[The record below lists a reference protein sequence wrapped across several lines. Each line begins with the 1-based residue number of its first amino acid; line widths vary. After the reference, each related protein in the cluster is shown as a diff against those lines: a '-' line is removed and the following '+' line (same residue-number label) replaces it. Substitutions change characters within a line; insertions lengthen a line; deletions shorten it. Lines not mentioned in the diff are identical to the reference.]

1 MHALYLKPKEHRRLL
16 SGHLWVFS
24 NELREVPRDI
34 AAGETV
40 QLFTHDGRLMGTGF
54 FNPQSLIA
62 FRLLTRSEEQPD
74 REFFR
79 KKILEALKLR
89 EKIYPAA
96 ETNALRLVHG
106 ESDGLPG
113 LVIDR
118 FDRALVL
125 QSFSAGMDL
134 HLPLI
139 TEVLKEIFDPKA
151 IVLRNESPIREL
163 EGLSLYKEM
172 ILGGPDDVHQVIV
185 DDGIR
190 YRVNILEGQ
199 KTGFFLDQRENRRMV
214 RKYSAGA
221 DVLDIYTNDGGFA
234 LNSMHAGAR
243 STTMVDI
250 SQEALQRAEQN
261 ARMNGMKDF
270 SIVASDAFEALS
282 RFKQEERSFDLVV
295 LDPPSFTKSRKTV
308 PTALKAYA
316 KLNRLGLQLV
326 RDEGFLATASC
337 SHHVSEE
344 DFLAAV
350 HLGAMQAGKHLRLI
364 CRNAQPP
371 DHPML
376 LSMPETGYLKFA
388 CFYVTSF

>member
-16 SGHLWVFS
+16 GGHLWVFS

-40 QLFTHDGRLMGTGF
+40 QLFTHDGRLLGAGF

-62 FRLLTRSEEQPD
+62 FRLLTRDEEQPD
-74 REFFR
+74 RDFFR
-79 KKILEALKLR
+79 RKLLEALKLR
-89 EKIYPAA
+89 EKIYPES
-96 ETNALRLVHG
+96 ETNAWRLVHG

-118 FDRALVL
+118 FDRAFVL
-125 QSFSAGMDL
+125 QSFSAGIDQ
-134 HLPLI
+134 HLPLFC
-139 TEVLKEIFDPKA
+139 ELLRELFDPKA
-151 IVLRNESPIREL
+151 IVVRNESPLREL
-163 EGLSLYKEM
+163 EGLPLYRETV
-172 ILGGPDDVHQVIV
+172 LGESSDMHQEIR
-185 DDGIR
+185 DSGIS

-199 KTGFFLDQRENRRMV
+199 KTGFFLDQRENRRHI
-214 RKYSAGA
+214 RKYAAGA
-221 DVLDIYTNDGGFA
+221 DVLDVYTNDGGFA
-234 LNSMHAGAR
+234 LNAMHAGAK

-261 ARMNGMKDF
+261 ARMNGFGNF
-270 SIVASDAFEALS
+270 SIVAADAFETLG
-282 RFKQEERSFDLVV
+282 RLRHENHTFDLVI

-308 PTALKAYA
+308 PTALKAYT

-326 RDEGFLATASC
+326 RNEGFLATASC

-350 HLGAMQAGKHLRLI
+350 QLGAAQAGKHLRLI
-364 CRNAQPP
+364 SRAAQPP
-371 DHPML
+371 DHPVL
-376 LSMPETGYLKFA
+376 LAMPETSYLKFA
-388 CFYVTSF
+388 CFYVTNL

>member
-1 MHALYLKPKEHRRLL
+1 MQALYLKPKEHRRLL
-16 SGHLWVFS
+16 GGHLWVFS

-40 QLFTHDGRLMGTGF
+40 QLFTHDGRLLGTGF

-74 REFFR
+74 RDFFR
-79 KKILEALKLR
+79 RKILEALKLR
-89 EKIYPAA
+89 EKIYPAT
-96 ETNALRLVHG
+96 ETNAWRLVHG

-113 LVIDR
+113 LIVDR
-118 FDRALVL
+118 FDKALVL
-125 QSFSAGMDL
+125 QSFSAGMDR
-134 HLPLI
+134 HLQLI
-139 TEVLKEIFDPKA
+139 TEVLKELFKPSTVVI
-151 IVLRNESPIREL
+151 RNESPLREL
-163 EGLSLYKEM
+163 EGLPLYREM
-172 ILGGPDDVHQVIV
+172 VLGTPDDAQQVIF
-185 DDGIR
+185 DDGIS

-199 KTGFFLDQRENRRMV
+199 KTGFFLDQRENRRII

-234 LNSMHAGAR
+234 LNAMHAGAR

-250 SQEALQRAEQN
+250 SQDALQRAEYN
-261 ARMNGMKDF
+261 ARLNGMKDF
-270 SIVASDAFEALS
+270 SIVASDAFEALAKL
-282 RFKQEERSFDLVV
+282 KQENRSFDLVI

-308 PTALKAYA
+308 PTALKAYV

-350 HLGAMQAGKHLRLI
+350 HLGAMHAGKHLRMI
-364 CRNAQPP
+364 CRNSQPP

-388 CFYVTSF
+388 CFYVTSL

>member
-40 QLFTHDGRLMGTGF
+40 QLFTHDGRLLGAGF

-62 FRLLTRSEEQPD
+62 FRLLTRDEEQPD
-74 REFFR
+74 RDFFR
-79 KKILEALKLR
+79 RKLLEALKLR
-89 EKIYPAA
+89 EKIYPES
-96 ETNALRLVHG
+96 ETNAWRLVHG

-118 FDRALVL
+118 FDRAFVL
-125 QSFSAGMDL
+125 QSFSAGIDQ
-134 HLPLI
+134 HLPLFC
-139 TEVLKEIFDPKA
+139 ELLRELFDPKA
-151 IVLRNESPIREL
+151 IVVRNESPLREL
-163 EGLSLYKEM
+163 EGLPLYRETV
-172 ILGGPDDVHQVIV
+172 LGESSDMHQEIR
-185 DDGIR
+185 DSGIS

-199 KTGFFLDQRENRRMV
+199 KTGFFLDQRENRRHI
-214 RKYSAGA
+214 RKYAAGA
-221 DVLDIYTNDGGFA
+221 DVLDVYTNDGGFA
-234 LNSMHAGAR
+234 LNAMHAGAK

-261 ARMNGMKDF
+261 ARTNGFGNF
-270 SIVASDAFEALS
+270 SIVAADAFETLG
-282 RFKQEERSFDLVV
+282 RLRHENHTFDLVV

-308 PTALKAYA
+308 PTALKAYT

-326 RDEGFLATASC
+326 RNEGYLATASC

-344 DFLAAV
+344 DFLAAI

-364 CRNAQPP
+364 SRAAQPP
-371 DHPML
+371 DHPVL
-376 LSMPETGYLKFA
+376 LAMPETSYLKFA
-388 CFYVTSF
+388 CFYVTNL